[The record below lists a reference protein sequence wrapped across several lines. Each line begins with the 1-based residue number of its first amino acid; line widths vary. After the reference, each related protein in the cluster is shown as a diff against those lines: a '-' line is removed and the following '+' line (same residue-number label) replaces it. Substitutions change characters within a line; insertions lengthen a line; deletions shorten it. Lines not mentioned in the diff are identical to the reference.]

1 MWAIARLDFGIE
13 EREIGR
19 LTLGEFDELRKR
31 QVEREHKAQ
40 ILAGIIASTVWNARP
55 FQKEGTKPA
64 SVLDFCPDLR
74 EKQTGGQTEEEM
86 IDEIVKALG
95 CGPGVN

>member
-1 MWAIARLDFGIE
+1 MWAIARFDFGIE

-19 LTLGEFDELRKR
+19 LTLGEFDALRKR
-31 QVEREHKAQ
+31 HTERDHRAQ

-55 FQKEGTKPA
+55 FQKEGTEPA

-74 EKQTGGQTEEEM
+74 EPKAAQTEEEM
-86 IDEIVKALG
+86 IEEIIKAMG